1 MIKVKVINPTLDR
14 NEPTFRIFM
23 ACKDHFRNYGVEI
36 TESDDFDVMFI
47 GMHDF
52 INKKIP
58 LKYSIEWGTENVE
71 KLTQGGRFMMF
82 DGSDS
87 TSLMGGIEVMRNT
100 NPTRYIKN
108 QLLKRELYNTP
119 ADFGRWFWGK
129 GENNLSYDI
138 TEDEWKKIALSGWNL
153 GYLQGHLF
161 DKDLIMPSAN
171 VKPYDVCAIYQAE
184 HKENYEHEMRND
196 IPYTK
201 HRRGAWNELSIDFI
215 SNKDMLPY
223 QDYIN
228 YLYNSKVCLSPF
240 GMGEICFRDFE
251 IWATNTI
258 MVKPTM
264 GLVDTAPNMYV
275 EGKTYFGV
283 QNDWSDLNEVVGG
296 IVEDFNNL
304 NDKVTT
310 YAREQ
315 YLKVYDVKNYLEH
328 VVNMFKEINEEETD
342 G

>member
-1 MIKVKVINPTLDR
+1 
-14 NEPTFRIFM
+14 
-23 ACKDHFRNYGVEI
+23 
-36 TESDDFDVMFI
+36 
-47 GMHDF
+47 
-52 INKKIP
+52 
-58 LKYSIEWGTENVE
+58 
-71 KLTQGGRFMMF
+71 
-82 DGSDS
+82 
-87 TSLMGGIEVMRNT
+87 
-100 NPTRYIKN
+100 
-108 QLLKRELYNTP
+108 
-119 ADFGRWFWGK
+119 
-129 GENNLSYDI
+129 
-138 TEDEWKKIALSGWNL
+138 
-153 GYLQGHLF
+153 
-161 DKDLIMPSAN
+161 
-171 VKPYDVCAIYQAE
+171 
-184 HKENYEHEMRND
+184 
-196 IPYTK
+196 
-201 HRRGAWNELSIDFI
+201 
-215 SNKDMLPY
+215 MLPY

-283 QNDWSDLNEVVGG
+283 QYDWSDLNEVVGG